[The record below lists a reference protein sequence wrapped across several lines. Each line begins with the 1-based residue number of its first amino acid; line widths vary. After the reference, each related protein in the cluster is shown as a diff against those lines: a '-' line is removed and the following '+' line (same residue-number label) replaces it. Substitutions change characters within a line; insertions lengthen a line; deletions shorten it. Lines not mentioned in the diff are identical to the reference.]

1 MESYIQFMARQELI
15 ANKIEKFDD
24 RPENYHSWKAAFKNM
39 TNNTNI
45 TPSEELTLMI
55 EYTSSQSK
63 KIVQRLRNAYIKNP
77 AEGVKQTWKKIG
89 ERFCSNG
96 VVTEVHLNKLKAFPK
111 IGHKD
116 DKGLQELGDFL
127 LELVCQNGR
136 GT

>member
-1 MESYIQFMARQELI
+1 
-15 ANKIEKFDD
+15 
-24 RPENYHSWKAAFKNM
+24 M
-39 TNNTNI
+39 TNNINI
-45 TPSEELTLMI
+45 IPSEELTLMI

-77 AEGVKQTWKKIG
+77 AEGVKQAWKKIG
-89 ERFCSNG
+89 ERFCSNA

-111 IGHKD
+111 IAHKD

-127 LELVCQNGR
+127 LELVCKNGR